1 MIRSFDS
8 ERALKICRNIGK
20 KKISVIV
27 ITPKKT
33 FVVKVYLFDEEEGTR
48 TSWDLWSP
56 LEYRSPRRGMTQ
68 LGSDGVAEPV

>member
-1 MIRSFDS
+1 MIRSSNS
-8 ERALKICRNIGK
+8 EIALKLSRNIG

-48 TSWDLWSP
+48 TSWDLKSP
-56 LEYRSPRRGMTQ
+56 LE
-68 LGSDGVAEPV
+68 